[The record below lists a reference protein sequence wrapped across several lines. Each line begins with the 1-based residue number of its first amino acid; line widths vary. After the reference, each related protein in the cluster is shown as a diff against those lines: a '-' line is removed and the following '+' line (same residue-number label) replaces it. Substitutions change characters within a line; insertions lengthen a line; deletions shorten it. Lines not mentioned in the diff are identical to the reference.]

1 MKKLYAVMSE
11 SRFNK
16 KKDLIDYLTANQ
28 KKILYTFGLSYRNPT
43 IYKEEITLEQ
53 AIDNI
58 NKYYCDVTELDEYIY
73 INCFSANDLY

>member
-1 MKKLYAVMSE
+1 MEKLYAVMSE

-43 IYKEEITLEQ
+43 IYKEEITLGQ

-58 NKYYCDVTELDEYIY
+58 NKYYCDVTEFDDYIY
-73 INCFSANDLY
+73 INCFSANDLW

>member
-11 SRFNK
+11 SKFNRK
-16 KKDLIDYLTANQ
+16 EDLIDYLSANQ

-43 IYKEEITLEQ
+43 IYKVEITLEQ

-58 NKYYCDVTELDEYIY
+58 NKHYCDVTELDDYIH